1 VQFPITVEGVRRGTC
16 ITPLFGIEYL
26 APFGSRGSQRCRF
39 VGYLGEDFL
48 VEKLRA
54 KSGRWTK
61 PRPIACLAEI
71 K

>member
-1 VQFPITVEGVRRGTC
+1 VQFPITVEGVRRSLC
-16 ITPLFGIEYL
+16 PTPHFGQEYL
-26 APFGSRGSQRCRF
+26 APFGSTRSQRCRF
-39 VGYLGEDFL
+39 VGYLGEDFF
-48 VEKLRA
+48 VEKFRA